1 MTSDKVTTQK
11 NMTYTFS
18 YGAFNYHVQVRK
30 SKKYKFKDPK
40 VRLSI
45 VIDLICSKNYNKKTD
60 FGVLGFVLLQ
70 LFNCKE
76 IAEWSFSPQYLK
88 K

>member
-1 MTSDKVTTQK
+1 MT
-11 NMTYTFS
+11 NTFL

-45 VIDLICSKNYNKKTD
+45 VTDLSCSKNYNKRTGS
-60 FGVLGFVLLQ
+60 GVLGFVLFK
-70 LFNCKE
+70 LF
-76 IAEWSFSPQYLK
+76 
-88 K
+88 

>member
-1 MTSDKVTTQK
+1 MK
-11 NMTYTFS
+11 NTFL

-45 VIDLICSKNYNKKTD
+45 IIDLSCSKNYYKRT
-60 FGVLGFVLLQ
+60 VLEFLDLYF
-70 LFNCKE
+70 LNFFTYKE
-76 IAEWSFSPQYLK
+76 IAQW
-88 K
+88 

>member
-1 MTSDKVTTQK
+1 MT
-11 NMTYTFS
+11 NTFL

-45 VIDLICSKNYNKKTD
+45 VIDLSCSKNYYKRTGS
-60 FGVLGFVLLQ
+60 GVLGFVLFK
-70 LFNCKE
+70 LF
-76 IAEWSFSPQYLK
+76 
-88 K
+88 